1 MDQIFE
7 TFMGELREANGPEE
21 ETVTSLCK
29 SDHPKVSGVHIIR
42 THGVPRSTEK
52 KKNSQRNTPVF
63 NEVLQVD
70 LSMYLSLRKLSLYV
84 GVRGAH

>member
-42 THGVPRSTEK
+42 THGVPRSTE
-52 KKNSQRNTPVF
+52 
-63 NEVLQVD
+63 
-70 LSMYLSLRKLSLYV
+70 
-84 GVRGAH
+84 